1 MTLRMLAHRFRQVAL
16 HLRAVV
22 REHRARL
29 GLGAPVGAAGD
40 LLLRE
45 LRASSRARR
54 AFAAAH
60 PADQEA
66 SVRVAVRLRRQGAGD
81 DDQLA
86 ALLHDLAK
94 GPVGL
99 VPRILHVLEGSPTS
113 GAARGPWSAA
123 RNILR
128 RHAASAP
135 RLAAD
140 LGAPEGTIALLDGLA
155 QRESG
160 AAPRT
165 SMRRMSSR
173 IETLHRLDSG
183 APR

>member
-1 MTLRMLAHRFRQVAL
+1 MTLRMLAHRFHQVAL
-16 HLRAVV
+16 HLRAVA
-22 REHRARL
+22 RDHRARL
-29 GLGAPVGAAGD
+29 GLGAPVGAPGD
-40 LLLRE
+40 LLLRT
-45 LRASSRARR
+45 LRASAQARR

-60 PADQEA
+60 PADQDA
-66 SVRVAVRLRRQGAGD
+66 SVRVALSLRRQGAGE

-99 VPRILHVLEGSPTS
+99 VPRIVHVLEGAPTS

-123 RNILR
+123 RNTLR
-128 RHAASAP
+128 RHAAAAP

-140 LGAPEGTIALLDGLA
+140 LDAPEGTIALLEGLA
-155 QRESG
+155 QRESD
-160 AAPRT
+160 ATSRT
-165 SMRRMSSR
+165 STQRMSSR